1 MELARVG
8 QYLSFSLT
16 DLSYA
21 IPISAVR
28 EINRVL
34 TITPI
39 PETPKYIAGVMN
51 LRGKVIPIVDLRV
64 RFGMPSGAHT
74 KHTCI
79 IVVDSDQGLAG
90 LLVDSIQGVVALK
103 ADQIEPRPQLQ
114 DQASL
119 TFVVGMGKV
128 DKNVLVLVDV
138 SRVLLNAG
146 FESLTNAA

>member
-1 MELARVG
+1 MELARAG
-8 QYLSFSLT
+8 QYLSFSLME
-16 DLSYA
+16 LSYA
-21 IPISAVR
+21 VPIGSVR

-64 RFGMPSGAHT
+64 RFGMPTTAHT

-79 IVVDSDQGLAG
+79 IVVDSEHGQAG
-90 LLVDSIQGVVALK
+90 LLVDSIQGVVPLAPE
-103 ADQIEPRPQLQ
+103 QIEPRPQLQ
-114 DQASL
+114 EQVSL
-119 TFVVGMGKV
+119 SFVVGMGKV

-146 FESLTNAA
+146 FESLTKAA